1 MAKKRK
7 CRYTPEELAIHEEAV
22 KLRKMTD
29 EQLVMAFRRANS
41 TNSAVKTDTP
51 TNNTNGVK
59 KLLDGLSRGDCK
71 GIKGATAY
79 KVAQYAEEV
88 GLI

>member
-29 EQLVMAFRRANS
+29 KQLVDKVRGSLATSSVISEDKA
-41 TNSAVKTDTP
+41 TNDKG
-51 TNNTNGVK
+51 GVK
-59 KLLDGLSRGDCK
+59 RLIEGLSRGECK

-79 KVAQYAEEV
+79 KINEYATEI
-88 GLI
+88 GLL

>member
-7 CRYTPEELAIHEEAV
+7 CRYTTEELEVHNEAV

-29 EQLVMAFRRANS
+29 EQLVMAFRGANS
-41 TNSAVKTDTP
+41 SSCDVLEDKPSKPSD
-51 TNNTNGVK
+51 GIR

-71 GIKGATAY
+71 GIKGATVY
-79 KVAQYAEEV
+79 KLTQYAEEV